1 MTEAASISAEKAV
14 SIRLGR
20 WWQLSLGI
28 VCMSMIANL
37 QYGWTLFVNPIHDA
51 HGWTLSAIQVA
62 FTIFVLVETWLVPI
76 EGYLVDRIGPRFVGV
91 AAGVLVALSWVIF
104 SIAVSLPML
113 YLGAI
118 VGGIGAGA
126 VYGAC
131 VGNALKWFPDRR
143 GLAAGLTAMGFGAGS
158 ALTVFP
164 IANMIKSQGYE
175 ATFFKFGIAQGAVV
189 FLVSWFLRAPDAA
202 FAASRR
208 TPVLGSSAVR
218 LREYTPIEMLR
229 TPAFWVMFL
238 MFVLTATGG
247 LIATA
252 QLTPIAKDFGVSDTP
267 VSLFGITLLALPFAL
282 SMNRVLNGVS
292 RPFFGWVSDRVG
304 REHTMLIAF
313 TLEGA
318 AILLLSK
325 FGATP
330 MLFVLLTA
338 LVFFAYGEIYSLFP
352 AICGDAYGRR
362 FASANAGLLYV
373 AKGVASLVVPVSS
386 VIGASAAGWRGVFL
400 VAALM
405 NFAAALLA
413 IFVLKPL
420 RARGSVATIA

>member
-1 MTEAASISAEKAV
+1 MTDAV
-14 SIRLGR
+14 SIQAEKSTTGTIPLQQTTSVRLGR

-51 HGWTLSAIQVA
+51 HGWSLSAIQVA

-76 EGYLVDRIGPRFVGV
+76 EGYVVDKVGPRFVGV
-91 AAGVLVALSWVIF
+91 AAGILVALAWVINSF
-104 SIAVSLPML
+104 ARSLEML

-175 ATFFKFGIAQGAVV
+175 ATFLKFGIAQGAVV
-189 FLVSWFLRAPDAA
+189 FLVSWLLKAPDAS
-202 FAASRR
+202 AAAKHATPSRA
-208 TPVLGSSAVR
+208 TPAIRSRDS
-218 LREYTPIEMLR
+218 TPLEMLT
-229 TPAFWVMFL
+229 TPAFWVMFV
-238 MFVLTATGG
+238 MFVMTATGG

-252 QLTPIAKDFGVSDTP
+252 QLTPIAKDFGVDKSNVTF
-267 VSLFGITLLALPFAL
+267 FGFTVLALPFAL
-282 SMNRVLNGVS
+282 SMNRILNGVS
-292 RPFFGWVSDRVG
+292 RPFFGWMSDHLG

-313 TLEGA
+313 SLEGA
-318 AILLLSK
+318 AILLLSR
-325 FGATP
+325 FGANP
-330 MLFVLLTA
+330 MWFVLLTA
-338 LVFFAYGEIYSLFP
+338 FVFFAYGEIYSLFP
-352 AICGDAYGRR
+352 AICGDEYGRT

-373 AKGVASLVVPVSS
+373 AKGVASLLVPLSS
-386 VIGASAAGWRGVFL
+386 VIAGGAGAGWHGVF
-400 VAALM
+400 VAAAVM
-405 NFAAALLA
+405 N
-413 IFVLKPL
+413 
-420 RARGSVATIA
+420 